1 MIQHPALPFVRV
13 NADIAEVVLAL
24 MWKELPCRQ
33 TINTD
38 KLWHLC
44 QPAVLLVLDIA

>member
-24 MWKELPCRQ
+24 MWKELTCNQ
-33 TINTD
+33 T
-38 KLWHLC
+38 
-44 QPAVLLVLDIA
+44 VSY